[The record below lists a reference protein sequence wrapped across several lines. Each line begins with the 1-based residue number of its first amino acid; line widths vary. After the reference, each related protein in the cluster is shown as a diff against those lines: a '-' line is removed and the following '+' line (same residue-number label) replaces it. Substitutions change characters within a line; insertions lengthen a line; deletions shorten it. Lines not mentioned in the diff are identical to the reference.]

1 MMSDQLVTLVAG
13 QSDVDLAAEIRA
25 EMRPLLDRVVEV
37 QNRASRAGLQIGF
50 QLARDQFGRSF
61 FQSVDVFK
69 PL

>member
-1 MMSDQLVTLVAG
+1 MSDQLVTLVAG

-37 QNRASRAGLQIGF
+37 QNRASRAGLQVGF

-61 FQSVDVFK
+61 VQSVDVFK